1 MYLPNVKFLLILIEK
16 REISLNESIKLS
28 AIFPVSA
35 KRIFDAWLNSEQHSK
50 FTGEKA
56 KISPRTGTSFTAGG
70 GYISG
75 TNLFIQ
81 PYGRIVQSWR
91 SKDFP
96 DSSPDSKLELLFE
109 KVEKGTKLTLIHSKI
124 PEGQLK
130 KYEKGWKKL
139 YLKPMKEYFKNHK

>member
-1 MYLPNVKFLLILIEK
+1 MKDV
-16 REISLNESIKLS
+16 IKLS

-35 KRIFDAWLNSEQHSK
+35 KIIFNSWLNSEQHSE

-56 KISPRTGTSFTAGG
+56 KVLPRTGTNFTAGG

-75 TNLFIQ
+75 TNLYIQ

-96 DSSPDSKLELLFE
+96 DRSPDSKLELLFE
-109 KVEKGTKLTLIHSKI
+109 KVKKGTKLTLIHSKI
-124 PEGQLK
+124 PDGQFK
-130 KYEKGWKKL
+130 KCENGWKEYYIKR
-139 YLKPMKEYFKNHK
+139 MKKYFKNHN

>member
-1 MYLPNVKFLLILIEK
+1 MPNVKFFLILNEK
-16 REISLNESIKLS
+16 RETILKDSIKLT

-35 KRIFDAWLNSEQHSK
+35 KRIFNAWLDSEEHSE

-56 KISPRTGTSFTAGG
+56 KVLPRTGTNFTAGG

-96 DSSPDSKLELLFE
+96 KSSPDSRLELLFE

-130 KYEKGWKKL
+130 KYEKGWKEH
-139 YLKPMKEYFKNHK
+139 YLKPMKKYFKNHK

>member
-1 MYLPNVKFLLILIEK
+1 MK
-16 REISLNESIKLS
+16 ESIKLS
-28 AIFPVSA
+28 AIFPVNA
-35 KRIFDAWLNSEQHSK
+35 KRIFDAWLNSEQHSE

-56 KISPRTGTSFTAGG
+56 KVLPRTGISFTAGG

-96 DSSPDSKLELLFE
+96 AGSPNSRLELLFE

-130 KYEKGWKKL
+130 KYEKGWKVH
-139 YLKPMKEYFKNHK
+139 YLKPMKKYFKN

>member
-1 MYLPNVKFLLILIEK
+1 MPNVKFFLILNEK
-16 REISLNESIKLS
+16 RETILKDSIKLT

-35 KRIFDAWLNSEQHSK
+35 KRIFNAWLDSEEHSE

-56 KISPRTGTSFTAGG
+56 KVLPRTGTNFTAGG

-96 DSSPDSKLELLFE
+96 KSSPDSRLELLFE

-124 PEGQLK
+124 PEGQLR
-130 KYEKGWKKL
+130 KYEKGWKEH
-139 YLKPMKEYFKNHK
+139 YLKPMKKYFKNHK

>member
-1 MYLPNVKFLLILIEK
+1 LKD
-16 REISLNESIKLS
+16 SIKLS

-35 KRIFDAWLNSEQHSK
+35 KRIFDAWLDGEQHSK

-56 KISPRTGTSFTAGG
+56 KVLPRTGTSFTAGG

-96 DSSPDSKLELLFE
+96 DRSPDSKLELLFE

-130 KYEKGWKKL
+130 KYEKGWKEH
-139 YLKPMKEYFKNHK
+139 YLKPMKKYFKNHK

>member
-1 MYLPNVKFLLILIEK
+1 MI
-16 REISLNESIKLS
+16 ESIKLS

-35 KRIFDAWLNSEQHSK
+35 KIIFDAWLNSEQHSE

-56 KISPRTGTSFTAGG
+56 KVLPRTGTNFTAGG

-75 TNLFIQ
+75 TNLYIQ

-96 DSSPDSKLELLFE
+96 AGYPDSKLELLFE

-124 PEGQLK
+124 PDGQLK
-130 KYEKGWKKL
+130 KYENGWKK
-139 YLKPMKEYFKNHK
+139 YYIKRMKKYFKNHN

>member
-1 MYLPNVKFLLILIEK
+1 LPNAKFFLILIEK
-16 REISLNESIKLS
+16 RENSLKESIKLC

-35 KRIFDAWLNSEQHSK
+35 KIIFDAWLDGEQHSE

-56 KISPRTGTSFTAGG
+56 KVLPRTGTSFTAGG

-96 DSSPDSKLELLFE
+96 DRSPDSKLELLFE

-130 KYEKGWKKL
+130 KYEKGWKEH
-139 YLKPMKEYFKNHK
+139 YLKPMKKYFKNHK

>member
-1 MYLPNVKFLLILIEK
+1 MKDV
-16 REISLNESIKLS
+16 IKLS

-35 KRIFDAWLNSEQHSK
+35 KIIFNSWLNSEQHSE

-56 KISPRTGTSFTAGG
+56 KVLPRTGTNFTAGG

-75 TNLFIQ
+75 TNLYIQ

-96 DSSPDSKLELLFE
+96 DRSPDSKLELLFE
-109 KVEKGTKLTLIHSKI
+109 KVKKGTKLTLIHSKI
-124 PEGQLK
+124 PDGQFK
-130 KYEKGWKKL
+130 KYENGWKEYYIKR
-139 YLKPMKEYFKNHK
+139 MKKYFKNHN